1 MAFHGTVIPLYPSER
16 DSEPSAALMVGVGG
30 VKSKLACGNV
40 SKKAVGEVVLAGK
53 GLFEACPVPE
63 TPEGMAPTCKVL
75 LAIA

>member
-1 MAFHGTVIPLYPSER
+1 
-16 DSEPSAALMVGVGG
+16 MVGVGG